1 MCPRGCRVRASECC
15 FSRARLGI
23 AISPGR
29 WRGSLMATL
38 VLGRLGEMLVAG
50 LAKMLRAEMT
60 QHITDTPGCVQLRA
74 RLICF

>member
-1 MCPRGCRVRASECC
+1 MCRRGLRVRASECC

-38 VLGRLGEMLVAG
+38 VLGWLGETPVAG

-60 QHITDTPGCVQLRA
+60 QRIADMPGCAQLRA